1 MSGGRPITAADQFLE
16 RLLDGEPWAPIAR
29 EASAA
34 GVDAVR
40 LLAAA
45 RRLQTERERRF
56 WQRRRLRGLPVPR
69 AARTAP

>member
-1 MSGGRPITAADQFLE
+1 MTATDQFLE

-34 GVDAVR
+34 GVDTVR

-45 RRLQTERERRF
+45 RHLQIERERRL
-56 WQRRRLRGLPVPR
+56 WQRRRLRGFPVPR
-69 AARTAP
+69 VARTAP